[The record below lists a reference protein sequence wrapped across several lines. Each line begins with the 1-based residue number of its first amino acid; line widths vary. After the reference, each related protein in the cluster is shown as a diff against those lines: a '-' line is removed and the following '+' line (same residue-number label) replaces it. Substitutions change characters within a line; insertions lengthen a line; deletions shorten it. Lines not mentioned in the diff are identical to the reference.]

1 LKLPISSSSKTISI
15 FYPGVHRAAHR
26 FLLARWIFARLPHFL
41 NVPLFVIWR
50 SFTRKTSLDQFFEI
64 PSSRY
69 RSLFL
74 FLTRFRFFAETA
86 QFALNSAAVGSAVCD
101 IVEYGPDAAMIKAND
116 RVLDAVKILLHH
128 QEFNGL
134 RMQARY
140 SSAVDDEMI
149 YEDDDRLRSLVGSL
163 SQMSRKQRAVL
174 GGWLFFALRKLLL
187 ILYHDG
193 HGEKVPAVGQRSLDL
208 QMQLRSDPPRPSR
221 ALQDILDAR
230 GIDYRHLLLLSPDWS
245 ALIGHIGHLDVHL
258 RMRDMGWWTGAPLLA
273 TYGGKIANR
282 PFLSLLEERCPVVVL
297 EEGLDQDAWVEL
309 CALAKYFGVSHQVWG
324 TDQRPM
330 GYWNDWGSV
339 ALQEWTAHGR
349 GYPMLDAYDR
359 RFQHGDEAQTAMAN
373 MRKHFGMTASDRYVC
388 LHMRD
393 ANTRGEKAGVG
404 ETVRNAGFANY
415 LATVKHITAQGLR
428 VIRMGGSN
436 VPELPRLPGVID
448 YARSAFRSPL
458 MDLHLVRNAQYFIGT
473 TSGFAYVATSL
484 NVPTVMVNCISSV
497 GLLWTERTRF
507 ALKPVRTTSGRL
519 LSQRELT
526 SDRWRWSFPTFES
539 LKAAGLE
546 LSESS
551 SDEILE
557 TVKEVE
563 LLALGNQVRS
573 PLIEAWRASLTI
585 PGFFGASLPSSY
597 FLEKHR
603 REFLA

>member
-1 LKLPISSSSKTISI
+1 MISI
-15 FYPGVHRAAHR
+15 FYPGVQRASHW
-26 FLLARWIFARLPHFL
+26 FLLARLTFARLPHFL
-41 NVPLFVIWR
+41 SIPLFVIWR
-50 SFTRKTSLDQFFEI
+50 SFTRRKSLDQFFEL
-64 PSSRY
+64 PSNRY

-74 FLTRFRFFAETA
+74 FLTRFKFFAETA

-101 IVEYGPDAAMIKAND
+101 IVEYGPDAAMIKADD
-116 RVLDAVKILLHH
+116 RALDAVKILLHH
-128 QEFNGL
+128 QEFNGP

-140 SSAVDDEMI
+140 ASAVEDETI
-149 YEDDDRLRSLVGSL
+149 YEDDGRLKSLVGSL
-163 SQMSRKQRAVL
+163 PQMNKRQRAVL

-193 HGEKVPAVGQRSLDL
+193 RGEKVPAVGQRSLDL
-208 QMQLRSDPPRPSR
+208 QMQLRSDPPRPSKE
-221 ALQDILDAR
+221 LQGILDAR
-230 GIDYRHLLLLSPDWS
+230 GIDYRDLLLLSPDWA

-258 RMRDMGWWTGAPLLA
+258 RMRDMGWWRGAPLLA

-282 PFLSLLEERCPVVVL
+282 PFLSLLADRCPILVL
-297 EEGLDQDAWVEL
+297 EEDLNRDAWVEL
-309 CALAKYFGVSHQVWG
+309 TALTKYFGVSHQVWG
-324 TDQRPM
+324 TEQRPM
-330 GYWNDWGSV
+330 GYWNDWGSA
-339 ALQEWTAHGR
+339 ALQAWTAQGR

-359 RFQHGDEAQTAMAN
+359 KFQHSDEAQTAMAN
-373 MRKHFGMTASDRYVC
+373 MRTHFGMTASDRYVC

-393 ANTRGEKAGVG
+393 ANTRGEKDGVG

-415 LATVKHITAQGLR
+415 LATVKHITGQGLR
-428 VIRMGGSN
+428 VIRMGGPN
-436 VPELPRLPGVID
+436 VPELPELPGVID

-458 MDLHLVRNAQYFIGT
+458 MDLHLVRNAQYFVGT

-484 NVPTVMVNCISSV
+484 DVPTVMVNCISSI

-526 SDRWRWSFPTFES
+526 SDRWRWSFPTYES

-563 LLALGNQVRS
+563 LLAVGQPVQS
-573 PLIEAWRASLTI
+573 PLIDTWRASLTM

-597 FLEKHR
+597 FLEKHQ
-603 REFLA
+603 REFLAYR

>member
-1 LKLPISSSSKTISI
+1 MVSI
-15 FYPGVHRAAHR
+15 FYPGAHRANHK
-26 FLLARWIFARLPHFL
+26 FLLARFVFTRLPYVL
-41 NVPLFVIWR
+41 SIPLFVIWR
-50 SFTRKTSLDQFFEI
+50 SVTGKKSLDQFFEI
-64 PSSRY
+64 PSKRY

-74 FLTRFRFFAETA
+74 YLTRFKFFAETA
-86 QFALNSAAVGSAVCD
+86 HFALNSAAVGSAVCA
-101 IVEYGPDAAMIKAND
+101 IVEYGPDAAMIKANGC
-116 RVLDAVKILLHH
+116 VLDAVEMLLHH
-128 QEFNGL
+128 QEFNGPQ
-134 RMQARY
+134 MQARY
-140 SSAVDDEMI
+140 SSVVQDETI
-149 YEDDDRLRSLVGSL
+149 YEDDDKLRSLIGGL
-163 SQMSRKQRAVL
+163 SQLSKKQRAVL

-193 HGEKVPAVGQRSLDL
+193 RGERVPAVGQRSLDL
-208 QMQLRSDPPRPSR
+208 QMQLRSDPPRPSKV
-221 ALQDILDAR
+221 LQGILDAR
-230 GIDYRHLLLLSPDWS
+230 GIDYRDLRLLSADWS

-258 RMRDMGWWTGAPLLA
+258 RMRDMGWWTGAPVLA

-282 PFLSLLEERCPVVVL
+282 PFLSLLDERCPVLVL

-309 CALAKYFGVSHQVWG
+309 SALTKYFGVSHQVWG
-324 TDQRPM
+324 TDERPM
-330 GYWNDWGSV
+330 GYWNDWGSA
-339 ALQEWTAHGR
+339 ALQEWSANGR

-359 RFQHGDEAQTAMAN
+359 KFQHGDEAQTAMAN
-373 MRKHFGMTASDRYVC
+373 MRKHFGMTAFDRYVC

-393 ANTRGEKAGVG
+393 ANTRGEKDGVG

-415 LATVKHITAQGLR
+415 LAAVKHITAQGLR
-428 VIRMGGSN
+428 VIRMGGPN
-436 VPELPRLPGVID
+436 VPELPELPGVVD

-473 TSGFAYVATSL
+473 TSGFAYVATSFD
-484 NVPTVMVNCISSV
+484 VPTVMVNCISSI

-539 LKAAGLE
+539 LKAAGLD
-546 LSESS
+546 LGESS

-563 LLALGNQVRS
+563 LLTLGKPVQS
-573 PLIEAWRASLTI
+573 PLIDSWRASLTL

-597 FLEKHR
+597 FLEKHQ